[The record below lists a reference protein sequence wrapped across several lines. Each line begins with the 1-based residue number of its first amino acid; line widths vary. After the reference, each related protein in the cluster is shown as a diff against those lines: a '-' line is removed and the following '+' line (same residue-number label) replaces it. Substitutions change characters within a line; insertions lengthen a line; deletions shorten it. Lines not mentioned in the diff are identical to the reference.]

1 MVLNNTTIEK
11 INKIISSL
19 KTRKA
24 LDMMES
30 RMNFLDAGRQP

>member
-1 MVLNNTTIEK
+1 MVLNNTTTEE
-11 INKIISSL
+11 INKIIRSL

-30 RMNFLDAGRQP
+30 RMNFLDAGPQQ